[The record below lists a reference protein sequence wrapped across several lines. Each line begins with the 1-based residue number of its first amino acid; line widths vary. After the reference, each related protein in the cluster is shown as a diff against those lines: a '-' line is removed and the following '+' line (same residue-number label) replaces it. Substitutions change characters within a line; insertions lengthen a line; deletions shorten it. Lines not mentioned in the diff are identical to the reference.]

1 MLPANIE
8 VNIDRV
14 AIKQYIEKRLDE
26 EVREVFFLIDLKK
39 MSELLCMSERYITDE
54 LLHDPR
60 IQICEVRRNRKRW
73 WKYKPL
79 IQAIEEIVS
88 EW

>member
-14 AIKQYIEKRLDE
+14 AIKHYIEKRLDE

-39 MSELLCMSERYITDE
+39 MSELLCMSERYIEME
-54 LLHDPR
+54 LLQDPR
-60 IQICEVRRNRKRW
+60 IKILEIRRRKKRW

-79 IQAIEEIVS
+79 MQAIEEVVS

>member
-1 MLPANIE
+1 MLPANL
-8 VNIDRV
+8 VVDLDKQAVR
-14 AIKQYIEKRLDE
+14 QYIEKRLDE

-39 MSELLCMSERYITDE
+39 MSELLCMSERHITEE

-60 IQICEVRRNRKRW
+60 VRACEVRKNRKRW
-73 WKYKPL
+73 WFYKPVL
-79 IQAIEEIVS
+79 EAIEAVVS

>member
-8 VNIDRV
+8 VNLDKQ
-14 AIKQYIEKRLDE
+14 AIRQYIEKRLDE

-39 MSELLCMSERYITDE
+39 MSELLCMSERHITEE

-60 IQICEVRRNRKRW
+60 VRACEVRKNRKRW
-73 WKYKPL
+73 WFYKPVL
-79 IQAIEEIVS
+79 EAIEAVVS

>member
-14 AIKQYIEKRLDE
+14 AIKHYIEKRLDE

-39 MSELLCMSERYITDE
+39 MSELLCMSERYIEME
-54 LLHDPR
+54 LLQDASDR
-60 IQICEVRRNRKRW
+60 GSCFRVVKNMLGRSVCTGMSDFNTNKT
-73 WKYKPL
+73 
-79 IQAIEEIVS
+79 
-88 EW
+88 